1 MTGVARAV
9 FRALH
14 EGKWLSIEYR
24 NGSDMVT
31 RFWAGIRGLDAKKTL
46 PHRGRA
52 ASAQL
57 HGEGAYPVP

>member
-31 RFWAGIRGLDAKKTL
+31 RFWAGIRGLDAK
-46 PHRGRA
+46 
-52 ASAQL
+52 
-57 HGEGAYPVP
+57 

>member
-24 NGSDMVT
+24 NGFDKVT
-31 RFWAGIRGLDAKKTL
+31 RFWAGIRGLNAKTA
-46 PHRGRA
+46 PSSWMGCTCTITR
-52 ASAQL
+52 
-57 HGEGAYPVP
+57 